1 MKLRWEDMVNR
12 STVTLAALVLL
23 LGVLLAARAM
33 NPQQAQTAMREINTQ
48 ITPQPAAKDVSQ
60 GDFFKDFR
68 QQREQARADEV
79 ALLDGIVN
87 RADTVEELEDLG
99 AIVPVTPEII
109 VPVGASLGDG
119 LRKVARQHGDAVLH
133 RISLP

>member
-1 MKLRWEDMVNR
+1 MAHAQIDLV
-12 STVTLAALVLL
+12 AAIGGLDRV
-23 LGVLLAARAM
+23 VVATIPVRY
-33 NPQQAQTAMREINTQ
+33 
-48 ITPQPAAKDVSQ
+48 D
-60 GDFFKDFR
+60 GDF
-68 QQREQARADEV
+68 RAGAEV
-79 ALLDGIVN
+79 LDGIVN

-133 RISLP
+133 RIGLP